1 MKKTFILIPV
11 LISFAVTGFAQDEP
25 QVLIGNN
32 IHNISGFGGFMMEL
46 SSINHDLNVS
56 TGGGGAV
63 LLNQV
68 FYIGGY
74 GMNNHSEASF
84 AVPAGM
90 YQAPANLDFH
100 HGGLWVGYIFKPNKL
115 FHYNVSTKFG
125 WGNIRVTE
133 TNVPRETIL
142 RDNIFAFTP
151 QVEGEV
157 NIAYWFRI
165 NASVGYRLV
174 DGVNNQYYHTSDFCS
189 PTFGLSF
196 IFGWFKPYDFGDWDF

>member
-1 MKKTFILIPV
+1 MRKIFILISV
-11 LISFAVTGFAQDEP
+11 LLSFCLTGFAQDEP
-25 QVLIGNN
+25 QVLIGNSIN
-32 IHNISGFGGFMMEL
+32 NISGFGGFMMEL

-74 GMNNHSEASF
+74 GMSNHSEASYSNF
-84 AVPAGM
+84 TS
-90 YQAPANLDFH
+90 QNLPANLNFH

-115 FHYNVSTKFG
+115 IHYNVSTKFG

-133 TNVPRETIL
+133 TNVPRETVL
-142 RDNIFAFTP
+142 NDNIFALTP
-151 QVEGEV
+151 QVEAEI

-174 DGVNNQYYHTSDFCS
+174 DGVNNQYYRTSDFCS

-196 IFGWFKPYDFGDWDF
+196 IFGWFKPYDFRDWNF